1 MKTQI
6 TILIVL
12 LNFENNSSSLDQN
25 TSGVHSLYS
34 LKLGLH
40 NLTLFSHFINL
51 LMDKLAAKNS
61 KVNYLLCL
69 LDLMG

>member
-1 MKTQI
+1 METRT

-12 LNFENNSSSLDQN
+12 LNFENSGSSLDQN
-25 TSGVHSLYS
+25 SSGVHSL
-34 LKLGLH
+34 KLWLH

-61 KVNYLLCL
+61 KVSYLLCL